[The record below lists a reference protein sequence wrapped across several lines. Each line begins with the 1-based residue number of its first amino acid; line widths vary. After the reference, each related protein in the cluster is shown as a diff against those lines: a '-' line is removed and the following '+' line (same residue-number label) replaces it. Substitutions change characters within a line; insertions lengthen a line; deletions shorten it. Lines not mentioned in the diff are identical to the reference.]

1 MDFPQLY
8 HLFCFTELYDLEKD
22 NKVERSWLYHA
33 FLMHFLY
40 ILGHLGQFEGLA
52 MTVNHQKQLTVP
64 PFAPSAKSSTVE
76 QHSFLDVDSIP
87 LSLKRSDEFP
97 YIEGYKLA

>member
-1 MDFPQLY
+1 
-8 HLFCFTELYDLEKD
+8 
-22 NKVERSWLYHA
+22 
-33 FLMHFLY
+33 
-40 ILGHLGQFEGLA
+40 

-97 YIEGYKLA
+97 YIEGYKLALRGYYGNFNGQNKSRLLWKPDISFTALRRKSIRCVKWSLNSLLVVLDGK